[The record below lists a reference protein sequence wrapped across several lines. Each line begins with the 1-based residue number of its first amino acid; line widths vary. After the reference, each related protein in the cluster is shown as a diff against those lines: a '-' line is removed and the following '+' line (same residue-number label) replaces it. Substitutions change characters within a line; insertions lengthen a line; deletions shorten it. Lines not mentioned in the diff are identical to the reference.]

1 MKDVIIVEK
10 EIDEITCEK
19 HASLPHRV
27 LAGAAVLEGFGANAA
42 PLPEKTDLYTQSTGT
57 EIVCE
62 MQEDSIQ
69 ESEMPG
75 NNMNYDEDTNTI
87 QISCTNPDIKP
98 EDISS
103 ILIDST
109 GTSLQ
114 NEPCVIGQVDEDE
127 NFIEEIKD
135 FIQTPTYEN
144 FYDAIIEPIK
154 EEFEEEGAEL
164 ITSAD
169 ELEEKI

>member
-1 MKDVIIVEK
+1 
-10 EIDEITCEK
+10 
-19 HASLPHRV
+19 
-27 LAGAAVLEGFGANAA
+27 
-42 PLPEKTDLYTQSTGT
+42 
-57 EIVCE
+57 
-62 MQEDSIQ
+62 
-69 ESEMPG
+69 
-75 NNMNYDEDTNTI
+75 MNYNEDTNTI
-87 QISCTNPDIKP
+87 QISCTNPDIKL

-164 ITSAD
+164 ITGAD
-169 ELEEKI
+169 ELEEKIRPLPGLGSDDEEDEEIETNEDSEC